1 MTQIPGIKFTHI
13 DKKLVQS
20 VYLCSRNMLIFYAN
34 MYNMTFRY
42 IVFIFSIVL
51 IGCFQSIEGKAN
63 SIDSLYLSFTGAK
76 GNDYLKNANQIAQY
90 TGDTV
95 VYTTKMTMDE
105 IHAQIL
111 KNIMIY
117 YSDREKYRDVLRYA
131 EKGVNFYHSIQDSFN
146 MAGCFHTV
154 AIACQRLGLYEEA
167 IENYY
172 RSKDI
177 LTAMDENPR
186 SFRIRYMMNNM
197 AEIYKIIKQY
207 GQSETLYL
215 QCLDMIEGKKPV
227 DMKDRATYLAN
238 LSELY
243 VEEVEGLSTQEAS
256 EKLNKALSYAIEALN
271 LSRQYNE
278 TEEKIVYRLTTLS
291 NAYIAKEQY
300 QQADLLLQEA
310 LKLSQQHNFQYRI
323 TLIYAYKGIIAIET
337 SHPKEAE
344 IYFDRAEAMA
354 REQNNQ
360 ELIRLINQIAY
371 KYFRKHNAEK
381 ALEYLEKSSFLKDSI
396 LTKNMQELLSDYRAR
411 YEMAEKEHQ
420 IVIHKAELRRK
431 NQQQWVLLVVI
442 ALCLL
447 ILFIVDRYRRLV
459 RRRNRELYEM
469 NRTKDRLFSIIS
481 HDLKSPVMAQKRA
494 VDGLLHKLD
503 ELSTDELKTNLYDF
517 QHATEAELDLLQNLL
532 SWARMQTGQMKP
544 APIVFDMN
552 ETVAEV
558 ARIYRMPAQYK
569 QINLRLQTAEKCE
582 AFADR
587 NMIQAVLRNMLHN
600 AIKFSHPDSEIII
613 TTKCLEES
621 VRVSVKDSG
630 VGMKPE
636 QIDAILKN
644 RTFRSTAGTND
655 EKGSGLG
662 LLICK
667 EMLERNGS
675 ELIIRSEHGQGTEVE
690 FELHK

>member
-1 MTQIPGIKFTHI
+1 MHGGSFTN
-13 DKKLVQS
+13 KLGLIAIFGW
-20 VYLCSRNMLIFYAN
+20 LCAGMSAD
-34 MYNMTFRY
+34 
-42 IVFIFSIVL
+42 VH
-51 IGCFQSIEGKAN
+51 K
-63 SIDSLYLSFTGAK
+63 IDSLLWLFEEQHSVVTQIDAV
-76 GNDYLKNANQIAQY
+76 NQ
-90 TGDTV
+90 
-95 VYTTKMTMDE
+95 
-105 IHAQIL
+105 L
-111 KNIMIY
+111 
-117 YSDREKYRDVLRYA
+117 
-131 EKGVNFYHSIQDSFN
+131 
-146 MAGCFHTV
+146 V
-154 AIACQRLGLYEEA
+154 AYLYE
-167 IENYY
+167 
-172 RSKDI
+172 
-177 LTAMDENPR
+177 
-186 SFRIRYMMNNM
+186 
-197 AEIYKIIKQY
+197 
-207 GQSETLYL
+207 
-215 QCLDMIEGKKPV
+215 
-227 DMKDRATYLAN
+227 
-238 LSELY
+238 
-243 VEEVEGLSTQEAS
+243 
-256 EKLNKALSYAIEALN
+256 
-271 LSRQYNE
+271 
-278 TEEKIVYRLTTLS
+278 
-291 NAYIAKEQY
+291 
-300 QQADLLLQEA
+300 
-310 LKLSQQHNFQYRI
+310 
-323 TLIYAYKGIIAIET
+323 
-337 SHPKEAE
+337 
-344 IYFDRAEAMA
+344 
-354 REQNNQ
+354 
-360 ELIRLINQIAY
+360 
-371 KYFRKHNAEK
+371 EK
-381 ALEYLEKSSFLKDSI
+381 ALETSYRFTKQTPVDSLKRTVYGGVAFYYYDRAEYQRCIRYANLALEPVNNLKDTAVLVAVLDIMAVSYIRTGLYDKAHQTLEQSLMLAERQNDDAGQGIVYSNMGALYTHMKKDSLSIVMYLKAINIARGIHDKSALAIRLSKLGEIYVRLGKPEDALPLFKEALELDTRIGNKDKIAIRQSNLASAYAEMNRYDEAEKLYLEAIETFRSLDKKSSLAISYLQMGQLQHKKEQLQQAEKYYKEAEDIAKETGMIATELATSEGLYRIYKQTNPGLAFNYI
-396 LTKNMQELLSDYRAR
+396 ERKNLLSDSIYRLESEKQVNDFMVR

-558 ARIYRMPAQYK
+558 ARIYRMPAQHK